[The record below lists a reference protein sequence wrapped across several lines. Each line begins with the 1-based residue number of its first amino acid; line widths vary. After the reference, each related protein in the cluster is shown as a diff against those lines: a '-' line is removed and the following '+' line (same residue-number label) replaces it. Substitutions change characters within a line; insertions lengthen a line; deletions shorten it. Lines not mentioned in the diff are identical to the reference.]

1 MLTKQIKMINDRLM
15 FVSVWFITGFKVCF
29 FNEPFPNVILFMI
42 DKVLFLSVSKVVLYR
57 QVFAGFLISVES
69 LSKEV
74 TRNQGPWWERRWCF
88 VMMMIDEKGDD
99 ENDDYCDDNF
109 SISTPRLVSVMSAAV
124 LEISKSW
131 QNRSS
136 PKQRCYRKNLIQNS
150 KLWEY

>member
-1 MLTKQIKMINDRLM
+1 MINDRLM

-29 FNEPFPNVILFMI
+29 FNEPFPNVILFMN
-42 DKVLFLSVSKVVLYR
+42 DKVMFLSVGKVVLYR
-57 QVFAGFLISVES
+57 QVFASFLISVES

-99 ENDDYCDDNF
+99 ENDDYFDDNF

-124 LEISKSW
+124 LEIPKSW

-136 PKQRCYRKNLIQNS
+136 LKQRCSKTQNS
-150 KLWEY
+150 NPNF